1 MTDEKQV
8 PGTPGSGT
16 PGKPDG
22 GAPKAPDLEA
32 LRAKLGFKPTPSS
45 AATPSTPAGPGAPAG
60 TPAAPKPSLSG
71 LPGATPAQ
79 APKQE
84 KVHGTQQFRF
94 SGVEASS
101 MGQKALSEKE
111 LAELDESLAKAG
123 KPLGTKLILG
133 GVVLLIVIAAVWIGL
148 QIGKGMSY
156 RILANEGISQAEM
169 VKTYFTKGQ
178 TDAQGKEMAIRGEAA
193 AKMKASLDE
202 YIANNQDILTLLSEA
217 SETGRLPEGVDWE
230 DVKKSKLKPLQTIL
244 TTYLESAPVYQAN
257 EILGGQ
263 VYAPDLAAEVSG
275 FVGRANSLR
284 ASVEQLALTVE
295 MLMGVNPPKPVPAAG
310 EMPGKTA
317 YVFAPNV
324 DRDGAKILEGKLV
337 KVSGEIKDDVLVD
350 AKTKKRVEKEEK
362 CVKDPLVFKWTCPSC
377 NPKVPA
383 EEQSQE
389 LESYVPQVVERTV
402 EDPVAEITTVA
413 NNKKG
418 EIEVKHLYAVD
429 MRHFVKP
436 LVERLQVM
444 ETRAL
449 EDEAMLQGSISS
461 MLAVFFA
468 RLEDV
473 QTKVGAVDLKR
484 LMDLLETTAAQEQQ
498 FVL

>member
-8 PGTPGSGT
+8 PGTPGGGSS
-16 PGKPDG
+16 GKPEG

-32 LRAKLGFKPTPSS
+32 LRAKLGFKPTPPAAGPSS
-45 AATPSTPAGPGAPAG
+45 PGASLGGSGGTPAGAKAP
-60 TPAAPKPSLSG
+60 LSG
-71 LPGATPAQ
+71 LPGAAPTQ
-79 APKQE
+79 APKPD

-101 MGQKALSEKE
+101 MGQRALSEKE
-111 LAELDESLAKAG
+111 LAELDDSLAKAG

-133 GVVLLIVIAAVWIGL
+133 GVVLVIIIAAVWIGL

-193 AKMKASLDE
+193 AKMKVALDE
-202 YIANNQDILTLLSEA
+202 YIANNQEVLTLLSDA
-217 SETGRLPEGVDWE
+217 SEIGRLPDGVEWDE
-230 DVKKSKLKPLQTIL
+230 VKKNKLRPLQLIL
-244 TTYLESAPVYQAN
+244 TAYLESAPVYQAN

-263 VYAPDLAAEVSG
+263 VYAPDLAAEVAG

-295 MLMGVNPPKPVPAAG
+295 MLMGVNPPKAVPAAG

-324 DRDGAKILEGKLV
+324 DREGAQILEGKLV
-337 KVSGEIKDDVLVD
+337 KVSGEIKDDVLVA

-362 CVKDPLVFKWTCPSC
+362 CVKDPLIFKWTCPSC
-377 NPKVPA
+377 NPKEPA

-389 LESYVPQVVERTV
+389 LESYVLQEVERTV
-402 EDPVAEITTVA
+402 EDPVAEITTIA

-444 ETRAL
+444 ETRAI

-461 MLAVFFA
+461 MLTVFFA
-468 RLEDV
+468 RLDDV